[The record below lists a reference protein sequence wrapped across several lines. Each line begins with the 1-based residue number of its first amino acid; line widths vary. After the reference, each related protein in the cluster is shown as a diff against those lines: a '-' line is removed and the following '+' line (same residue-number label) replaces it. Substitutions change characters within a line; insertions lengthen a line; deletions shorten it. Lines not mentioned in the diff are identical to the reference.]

1 MNEFPLCQKRVFEHT
16 ENARHFPVM
25 QKKWNKKLKK
35 LAIVY
40 PNESYG
46 GAYNLGVL
54 IIYNIVNSRDD
65 WICERRFID
74 AVDLASFDLIG
85 FSWQY
90 ELDLYNIIDL
100 IEKNEIKGKIFA
112 GGPCVNNNHKPLDK
126 YVNFFVL
133 GSVEDLLEKILDEFD
148 SANFLEN
155 ISAIDGVFVPGI
167 SKTENYAVVSQ
178 EKMNN
183 FYPLYQPLPLR
194 LDKNYVFG
202 NCFLLEVERGCP
214 FKCKFCPLGVQGI
227 VYRNL
232 EFIKKIIDDG
242 IKINNRKK
250 VIIYTDSFTHPKR
263 KEILQY
269 LLDKGLEFSVP
280 SIKVEYMNDEVLELI
295 RKGGQ
300 RTLTIAPEC
309 GESYRM
315 GVGKDVKD
323 SVYEN
328 FARIASRIG
337 FREIKM
343 YFIIG
348 LPGQDVSDLDE
359 MIAFVSKM
367 KKAFSGKLYV
377 SVNPLMPKARTV
389 YENVSMDRKKIESQI
404 KYLRKNIKVRVKFAA
419 VETSIKCWRIGLG
432 GIKFSLDE
440 IYNKREKFRLGNV
453 SYSD

>member
-1 MNEFPLCQKRVFEHT
+1 MQEFPL
-16 ENARHFPVM
+16 M

-54 IIYNIVNSRDD
+54 IIYNIVNSRSD

-74 AVDLASFDLIG
+74 AADLGSFDLVG

-126 YVNFFVL
+126 YVDFFVL
-133 GSVEDLLEKILDEFD
+133 GSVEDLLDRVLNNYDDVEELAK
-148 SANFLEN
+148 
-155 ISAIDGVFVPGI
+155 IDGVFVPGI
-167 SKTENYAVVSQ
+167 SKTESYANVK
-178 EKMNN
+178 EITMNS

-227 VYRNL
+227 VYRDIN
-232 EFIKKIIDDG
+232 FIKKIIDEG
-242 IKINNRKK
+242 VKINNRKK
-250 VIIYTDSFTHPKR
+250 VIIYTASFTHPKR

-295 RKGGQ
+295 KKGGQ

-348 LPGQDVSDLDE
+348 MPGQDVSDLDE
-359 MIAFVSKM
+359 MISFVSKM

-389 YENVSMDRKKIESQI
+389 YENVEMDRKKIESQI

-432 GIKFSLDE
+432 GIKFDLKE
-440 IYNKREKFRLGNV
+440 IESKKEKFRISV
-453 SYSD
+453 ASHSD